1 MKIKVAYVDREW
13 GQCEDKKVVGDMGY
27 TFCDRPDTMSTDVD
41 ELKDNINNWI
51 NGSDCVE
58 EGDTFDEEYKQ
69 FAIYLVYVTTTKAES
84 KEDILW
90 TDVDLDNP
98 KLTDVYVCASE
109 EIAGWVKEQYKEKNV
124 TFHFRV
130 EE

>member
-51 NGSDCVE
+51 NGSDCEE
-58 EGDTFDEEYKQ
+58 EGDTLDEVYKQ
-69 FAIYLVYVTTTKAES
+69 FAIYLVYVTTAKAKRTAKESS
-84 KEDILW
+84 KEHLQR
-90 TDVDLDNP
+90 
-98 KLTDVYVCASE
+98 CC
-109 EIAGWVKEQYKEKNV
+109 
-124 TFHFRV
+124 TF
-130 EE
+130 